1 MKTKNK
7 GFLSLGVLL
16 FLLIFLSI
24 AGNGKIENNLD
35 FVIVK
40 SQSTKKHSATIN
52 FEEMIK
58 KELSVPNTDPVTLNA
73 QINAKVINYLS
84 SLETETEEWF
94 VLDINTKKKQK
105 VTLLELQEITRTIVL
120 RPMPNVYVKR
130 YTLTNGIAKNK
141 YLGFEEK
148 TSYSKTTFTFPKNY
162 TVEVVVYT

>member
-16 FLLIFLSI
+16 FLLIFFSVAI
-24 AGNGKIENNLD
+24 NDRIENNLD

-58 KELSVPNTDPVTLNA
+58 QELLLPNTDPLTLNT
-73 QINAKVINYLS
+73 QINAKVITYIS
-84 SLETETEEWF
+84 SQNTETEDWF
-94 VLDINTKKKQK
+94 ILDINTKKKQRIN
-105 VTLLELQEITRTIVL
+105 LLELQEITKTIVL

-130 YTLTNGIAKNK
+130 YTITNGLAKNK
-141 YLGFEEK
+141 YLGFEER

-162 TVEVVVYT
+162 TVEVIVYT

>member
-16 FLLIFLSI
+16 FLLIFFSVAI
-24 AGNGKIENNLD
+24 NDRIENNLD

-52 FEEMIK
+52 FEEIIK
-58 KELSVPNTDPVTLNA
+58 QELSVPNTDPLTLNT
-73 QINAKVINYLS
+73 QINAKVITYIS
-84 SLETETEEWF
+84 SQNTETEDWF
-94 VLDINTKKKQK
+94 ILDINTKKKQRIN
-105 VTLLELQEITRTIVL
+105 LLELQEITKTIVL

-130 YTLTNGIAKNK
+130 YTITNGLAKNK
-141 YLGFEEK
+141 YLGFEER

-162 TVEVVVYT
+162 TVEVIVYT

>member
-1 MKTKNK
+1 MTTKNK

-24 AGNGKIENNLD
+24 AVNDRIENNLD

-58 KELSVPNTDPVTLNA
+58 QELANPNIDPLTLNA
-73 QINAKVINYLS
+73 QINSKVINYLS
-84 SLETETEEWF
+84 SQDTETEDWF
-94 VLDINTKKKQK
+94 IIDINTKKRQK
-105 VTLLELQEITRTIVL
+105 VTLLELQEITKTIVL
-120 RPMPNVYVKR
+120 RPLPNVYVKR
-130 YTLTNGIAKNK
+130 YTLTNGINKNK
-141 YLGFEEK
+141 YLGFEQK
-148 TSYSKTTFTFPKNY
+148 TSYSKTTFSFPKNY